1 MSKKI
6 IKTDQAPAAIGAY
19 SQAVE
24 NKGMLF
30 ISGQIPIDPKSG
42 ELVGQDLKKQSRQ
55 VLDNLK
61 AILNEADYSLGDVLK
76 TEIFISEMDNFETI
90 NAIYAEY
97 FNEEEPAR
105 VCVEVG
111 RLPKNV
117 KVEIAAVAAK

>member
-1 MSKKI
+1 
-6 IKTDQAPAAIGAY
+6 
-19 SQAVE
+19 
-24 NKGMLF
+24 MLF
-30 ISGQIPIDPKSG
+30 ISGQIPINPKSG

-111 RLPKNV
+111 RLPKDV